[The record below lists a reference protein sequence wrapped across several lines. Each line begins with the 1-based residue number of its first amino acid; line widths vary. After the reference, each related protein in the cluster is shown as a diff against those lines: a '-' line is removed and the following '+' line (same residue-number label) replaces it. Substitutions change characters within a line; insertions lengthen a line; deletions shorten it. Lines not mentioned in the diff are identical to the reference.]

1 MPMSSATCSAVNG
14 ARACQRRNAS
24 DSTAA
29 HSSRASNP
37 SNCRTSPAN
46 VAFAAARSISR
57 TFPSNRSTSACR
69 PGYSRF
75 HSACRSAASAQARGE
90 GQPSPLPVAAVLF
103 IAGVARLPRLAIV
116 QTSA

>member
-1 MPMSSATCSAVNG
+1 MSSATCSAVNG

-29 HSSRASNP
+29 HSNRASNP

-46 VAFAAARSISR
+46 VPFSVALCLSR
-57 TFPSNRSTSACR
+57 PS
-69 PGYSRF
+69 PD
-75 HSACRSAASAQARGE
+75 AQARGE

-103 IAGVARLPRLAIV
+103 IAGVARLPRLAVPIV
-116 QTSA
+116 RPSA